1 MYLLHYLCNLKIM
14 TTEIKKAAEQKMQK
28 SLEALKLDLGK
39 VRTGR
44 AHTGLLD
51 HITVDY
57 YGTPTA
63 IHQVANVNL
72 ADARTITVAP
82 WEKKMLNSIEKA
94 IRNSDLGLNPVT
106 VGELIRVP
114 MPPLTEER
122 RRDLTKVVKHEAEN
136 ARVAMRNIRRD
147 ANTHLKDL
155 LKEKKIAE
163 DEERRG
169 QEEIQKLTDRY
180 ISEIDKTLQVKEA
193 ELMAI

>member
-1 MYLLHYLCNLKIM
+1 M

-51 HITVDY
+51 HIMVDY

-82 WEKKMLNSIEKA
+82 WEKKMLNSVEKA

>member
-1 MYLLHYLCNLKIM
+1 
-14 TTEIKKAAEQKMQK
+14 MQK

-57 YGTPTA
+57 YGTPTV
-63 IHQVANVNL
+63 INQVANVTL

-82 WEKKMLNSIEKA
+82 WEKKMLGAIEKA

-122 RRDLTKVVKHEAEN
+122 RRDLTKIVKQEAET

-147 ANTHLKDL
+147 ANAHLKEL

-169 QEEIQKLTDRY
+169 QDEIQKLTDRY
-180 ISEIDKTLQVKEA
+180 ITEIEKVLQTKEA

>member
-1 MYLLHYLCNLKIM
+1 
-14 TTEIKKAAEQKMQK
+14 
-28 SLEALKLDLGK
+28 
-39 VRTGR
+39 
-44 AHTGLLD
+44 LD

-169 QEEIQKLTDRY
+169 QEEIQRLTDRY

>member
-1 MYLLHYLCNLKIM
+1 M

-180 ISEIDKTLQVKEA
+180 ISEIDKTLQAKEV

>member
-1 MYLLHYLCNLKIM
+1 MIA
-14 TTEIKKAAEQKMQK
+14 EIKKSAEQKMQK

-39 VRTGR
+39 IRTGR

-51 HITVDY
+51 HIMVDY

-63 IHQVANVNL
+63 INQVASINL
-72 ADARTITVAP
+72 SDARTITVAP
-82 WEKKMLNSIEKA
+82 WEKKMLGAIEKA
-94 IRNSDLGLNPVT
+94 IRNSDLGLNPAT
-106 VGELIRVP
+106 VSEVIRVP

-122 RRDLTKVVKHEAEN
+122 RRDLTKLVKHEGEA

-147 ANTHLKDL
+147 ANANLKDL

-163 DEERRG
+163 DEERRA
-169 QEEIQKLTDRY
+169 QDDIQKLTDRY
-180 ISEIDKTLQVKEA
+180 IAEIDKLLHAKEA